1 MATPLGLAELTSSS
15 ERTLKLVIEYEGTD
29 LCGWQRQ
36 ENGPTVQQ
44 HLEEAIRVMTQEET
58 ELIGASRTDAGV
70 HALGQVAVFKT
81 MRTISPFGFRRGL
94 NTSVPPSIAVR
105 TIEEVHED
113 FHPRF
118 DATGKH
124 YRYTILNRS
133 PPSPTRRA
141 FSWHRAQLLDL
152 DAMRAAAQVLVGEH
166 DFAAFRASGCG
177 AATTNRRIDRI
188 EFERLGDEVTID
200 VWGNAFLRN
209 MVRIL
214 AGCLVD
220 AGQGRLSPAELQ
232 RVMDS
237 RDRRL
242 AAQTAPAQ
250 GLSLVEV
257 FYPVTR
263 MSKSQPYPKSPTLL
277 SLLL

>member
-1 MATPLGLAELTSSS
+1 LAESTSSS
-15 ERTLKLVIEYEGTD
+15 ERTLKLIIEYEGTR

-36 ENGPTVQQ
+36 DNGPTVQQ
-44 HLEEAIRVMTQEET
+44 HLEDAIRVMTQEET
-58 ELIGASRTDAGV
+58 QLLGASRTDAGV
-70 HALGQVAVFKT
+70 HATGQVAVFKT
-81 MRTISPFGFRRGL
+81 MRTISLFGFRRGI

-105 TIEEVHED
+105 AIEEVHSE

-118 DATGKH
+118 DASGKH

-141 FSWHRAQLLDL
+141 HTWHRAQTLDL
-152 DAMRAAAQVLVGEH
+152 DAMRAAAEVLVGEH
-166 DFAAFRASGCG
+166 DFAAFRAAGCG

-188 EFERLGDEVTID
+188 EFNRDGDEVTID

-214 AGCLVD
+214 AGSLVD
-220 AGQGRLSPAELQ
+220 AGQGRLSPAELS

-242 AAQTAPAQ
+242 AGQTAPAQ
-250 GLSLVEV
+250 GLCLVEV
-257 FYPVTR
+257 FYP
-263 MSKSQPYPKSPTLL
+263 SAE
-277 SLLL
+277 